1 MNLDI
6 RSLELSNLLTIDEH
20 ELLFDNDELI
30 ELFASVLSHV
40 TMTKPPGLQTP
51 ERRSI
56 LQRCHQMLASY
67 LGQSVERA
75 AVEDRAQGIVWT
87 AYNSLTGRI
96 EFRVI
101 DVDEFNDVIGSTIYA
116 TEPET
121 AATWL
126 KTMLSTVS
134 GRLPFDSLIHI
145 REHLDERIKSR
156 ISGDAMKEEANSLFL
171 NIFAQIAQHNKAP
184 ALECQLVA
192 FKDSDHE
199 MLEAFCKR
207 HPQLAL
213 EPAKVLRAA
222 IDIENLHVAA
232 MNVIV
237 KLSNDLLNSLNTQ
250 SFAFMAR
257 EHTGIGAEM
266 PTRRTIA
273 ALANK
278 SGKLFSEALYMIESK
293 IKSHLMSETQVTVT
307 MGRVDT
313 EYSARQ
319 MVELVLAIAQNQID
333 NHSTFQ
339 LDEKAVKNVGFAVDE
354 WWKLICVETLADNN
368 LLALSTV
375 GKDAG
380 RARPYEGTVRFWYP
394 IPKRRLR

>member
-126 KTMLSTVS
+126 KTMLRT
-134 GRLPFDSLIHI
+134 RPPF
-145 REHLDERIKSR
+145 
-156 ISGDAMKEEANSLFL
+156 
-171 NIFAQIAQHNKAP
+171 
-184 ALECQLVA
+184 
-192 FKDSDHE
+192 
-199 MLEAFCKR
+199 
-207 HPQLAL
+207 
-213 EPAKVLRAA
+213 LR
-222 IDIENLHVAA
+222 
-232 MNVIV
+232 
-237 KLSNDLLNSLNTQ
+237 
-250 SFAFMAR
+250 R
-257 EHTGIGAEM
+257 
-266 PTRRTIA
+266 
-273 ALANK
+273 
-278 SGKLFSEALYMIESK
+278 Y
-293 IKSHLMSETQVTVT
+293 
-307 MGRVDT
+307 
-313 EYSARQ
+313 
-319 MVELVLAIAQNQID
+319 
-333 NHSTFQ
+333 
-339 LDEKAVKNVGFAVDE
+339 GFAGPPG
-354 WWKLICVETLADNN
+354 
-368 LLALSTV
+368 ST
-375 GKDAG
+375 
-380 RARPYEGTVRFWYP
+380 
-394 IPKRRLR
+394 